1 MRRERGIE
9 TTNEKRGNT
18 EPKEGEREQSRIDS
32 LYEKERGRGMKKSE
46 ETKNNI

>member
-1 MRRERGIE
+1 MRREGGTE

-32 LYEKERGRGMKKSE
+32 LYEKEGGRGMKKRE
-46 ETKNNI
+46 RGKE